1 MTEASRLP
9 LPVMLYSMDD
19 PLDLGPLSTCRR
31 LTAED
36 MAGCTGVRSLGLNTG
51 LNLMEYPDRTDLV
64 FAALDLTPPIVP
76 AAQCEVRAMYIL
88 LVRSFPA

>member
-1 MTEASRLP
+1 MTEASRFPLP
-9 LPVMLYSMDD
+9 LTLYSTDG
-19 PLDLGPLSTCRR
+19 PLDLGPLSTCQR

-36 MAGCTGVRSLGLNTG
+36 MASCTGVRSLGVTTG

-64 FAALDLTPPIVP
+64 FAVWEVTPPAGP
-76 AAQCEVRAMYIL
+76 AAQIDIRDMRVL

>member
-1 MTEASRLP
+1 MTKALRLP
-9 LPVMLYSMDD
+9 LPVMLYSTDG
-19 PLDLGPLSTCRR
+19 PLDLGPMEACRR

-36 MAGCTGVRSLGLNTG
+36 MAGCTGVRSLGATTG

-64 FAALDLTPPIVP
+64 FAVWDVTPPVGP
-76 AAQCEVRAMYIL
+76 AAQIKIIDIRVL